1 MNRLRVW
8 FEREMVCF
16 PYGDDETRRLVS
28 ILLEELETH
37 AWRNG
42 MIVDLGK
49 HNDCVMAFAHA
60 IDQFT
65 YKKQDMPVIM
75 TTMSGGA
82 WLGGGPSKIRRDFE
96 GAGGKVI
103 NRRRF

>member
-1 MNRLRVW
+1 
-8 FEREMVCF
+8 
-16 PYGDDETRRLVS
+16 
-28 ILLEELETH
+28 
-37 AWRNG
+37 

-65 YKKQDMPVIM
+65 YKKQDMPVVM
-75 TTMSGGA
+75 TTMTGGA
-82 WLGGGPSKIRRDFE
+82 WLGGAPKIRRDFG